1 MNGGFAQCS
10 RRSPSSA
17 ARGFT
22 LIELLV
28 VMTMVSLIALAMAG
42 ALRTMAQTEARVDE
56 RLLRADDFR
65 VASHFLRNTLGRV
78 SMRRIDPPPPVG
90 ANVFVFAGSPS
101 VLSWVGV
108 MPPRPGAG
116 GRTVFRLALEG
127 NPGAQDLVIRF
138 APLGDAPAFPADWA
152 AAQARVLASQ
162 VSEFSVAY
170 QDARQLPAQ
179 WLPQW
184 TVPDRLPSR
193 VKLTVQT
200 QQGGWPDLVVALRTL
215 PATTQG
221 GGPTFGGGGDDL

>member
-1 MNGGFAQCS
+1 MRPGIAH
-10 RRSPSSA
+10 RLL

-42 ALRTMAQTEARVDE
+42 SLRTMAQTEARVDE

-65 VASHFLRNTLGRV
+65 VASHFIRTTLGRV
-78 SMRRIDPPPPVG
+78 SMRRIEPPPPLG
-90 ANVFVFAGSPS
+90 SNLFVFAAESS
-101 VLSWVGV
+101 ALSWVGV
-108 MPPRPGAG
+108 MPARPGAG
-116 GRTVFRLALEG
+116 GRSAFRLALEG
-127 NPGAQDLVIRF
+127 DPGAQDLVIRF
-138 APLGDAPAFPADWA
+138 APLDDAYVFPDWST
-152 AAQARVLASQ
+152 AQARVLASQ
-162 VSEFSVAY
+162 VTEFSVAY

-184 TVPDRLPSR
+184 TAPDRLPSH

-215 PATTQG
+215 PATTRAA
-221 GGPTFGGGGDDL
+221 GPTFGGSTGDEL